1 MRPALRL
8 LNALAARPARPY
20 HTLGFIGL
28 GQMGLNMA
36 DNLFT
41 RTASAYTEG
50 STAES
55 SKPPVFLV
63 CDVNRITADT
73 FAQNVAS
80 RFPGVLVEVAESPA
94 EMAQRAETIFTML
107 PSSPQ
112 VKDVYLGER
121 GILHGILKRPER
133 IDSLCVDST
142 TLDVDV
148 AKDVAAQ
155 IEAAGTNMV
164 DAPVSGGV
172 VGARAGTLSFM
183 VGGTDVAYKKAHPFL
198 ANMGRNIV
206 HCGAS
211 GSGLTAKICNNLVL
225 GIQQIAVAEAMLLGT
240 SLGLSPAMLA
250 GVLNTST
257 GALPGKS
264 PPCEKDYHGKSRL
277 SARVTRSNPADVNS
291 VPVSI
296 LQDMA
301 LAQHAASTVSTPLP
315 LGDAATAIYAEMN
328 GQGSPEGQK
337 FADKDFS
344 VVYEYLRQLAT
355 KQQV

>member
-1 MRPALRL
+1 MRPAPRL
-8 LNALAARPARPY
+8 LNALARPARARPY

-41 RTASAYTEG
+41 RTATAYSEG
-50 STAES
+50 STVES

-73 FAQNVAS
+73 FARDVS
-80 RFPGVLVEVAESPA
+80 TRFPEVLVEVAETPA

-121 GILHGILKRPER
+121 GILHGISKRPEQ

-155 IEAAGTNMV
+155 IEAVGTNMV

-183 VGGTDVAYKKAHPFL
+183 VGGSDVAYKKAHPFL

-257 GALPGKS
+257 GRCWSSEVNNPIPGALPGKS

-277 SARVTRSNPADVNS
+277 SAPRVPRSDPADVNPVS
-291 VPVSI
+291 VSI
-296 LQDMA
+296 LQVDS
-301 LAQHAASTVSTPLP
+301 QPS
-315 LGDAATAIYAEMN
+315 
-328 GQGSPEGQK
+328 
-337 FADKDFS
+337 
-344 VVYEYLRQLAT
+344 
-355 KQQV
+355 